1 MTALQFESR
10 SCGVM
15 SAILSHKSALVF
27 ISSTAKDLLK
37 YREAAA
43 RAAKQAGFEAGMM
56 EDFEAQS
63 LKPPYQAC
71 MDKVRKCDVL
81 VVIVAHR
88 CGWSPQTSRVIM
100 QRASRGSNAKRFSA
114 RERKYSHL

>member
-1 MTALQFESR
+1 
-10 SCGVM
+10 M

-37 YREAAA
+37 YREAAD
-43 RAAKQAGFEAGMM
+43 RAAKQAGFKAGMM

-88 CGWSPQTSRVIM
+88 CGWVPANQPGNHAKSI
-100 QRASRGSNAKRFSA
+100 AWLEWKRFSA